1 LSPALAR
8 AAARRALPLALL
20 LGGALLA
27 SAASHDVWRL
37 AAPLTDST
45 APATGLGSAKL
56 RAALSRLG
64 VLALQP
70 PTTEAL
76 ERSAATGECPDY
88 RIGGAAPAPE
98 AQPASV
104 SAPAPDREQAPVLVS
119 LWVDPCR
126 LARLHERPWDRGR
139 STEQSGW
146 IALYERG
153 RLRFA
158 SAVGV
163 RIHGG
168 ISRQAPPYSY
178 RIYFRGDYGEPGLPP
193 ELLSSALVAPVA
205 RIYLD
210 ESLDFDRD
218 LRRFHFP
225 AEIAYEVGR
234 RLGARAPRTRP
245 VRFSL
250 NGQESSIYV
259 LGEHLG
265 EDYLERHFGHRN
277 FDFIRGKRQGE
288 DPTEALWRGEIDWI
302 QAAPRPFT
310 AELAARRYDL
320 DQLTTWLA
328 TVLFC
333 ATGDLY
339 QDAMVRDRSG
349 EVAGGR
355 WTWIHWDH
363 DMSFRTPP
371 GNSRFGRQREVL
383 PFILW
388 NGRGNEIAPSRELA
402 RRLLREDPG
411 YRRRL
416 TERVRRALREELT
429 PDFLEQL
436 VARHESLARELGAD
450 DLHFAE
456 RLRAFFA
463 ARPAEVEAQLAE
475 LARVD
480 ESSEDASEVARR
492 RWRRRAAARQADPGS
507 GVR

>member
-1 LSPALAR
+1 LSPLQAG

-27 SAASHDVWRL
+27 SAASHEVWRL
-37 AAPLTDST
+37 AAPLSDAT

-70 PTTEAL
+70 PTTAAV
-76 ERSAATGECPDY
+76 ERSAATGECPEY
-88 RIGGAAPAPE
+88 RIGGAPPAPE

-104 SAPAPDREQAPVLVS
+104 SAPLPDREQAPVLVS

-126 LARLHERPWDRGR
+126 LAWLYQHPWDRGR
-139 STEQSGW
+139 STEQPGW
-146 IALYERG
+146 IALFERG

-178 RIYFRGDYGEPGLPP
+178 RIYFRGEYGEAGLPP
-193 ELLSSALVAPVA
+193 ELLSSDLVAPVA

-218 LRRFHFP
+218 QRRFHFP
-225 AEIAYEVGR
+225 GEIAYEVGR

-265 EDYLERHFGHRN
+265 GDYLERHFGHRN
-277 FDFIRGKRQGE
+277 FDFVRGKREGE
-288 DPTEALWRGEIDWI
+288 DSTGALWRAEIEWI

-339 QDAMVRDRSG
+339 QDAMIRDRSG
-349 EVAGGR
+349 ELAAGR

-363 DMSFRTPP
+363 DMSFHAPP
-371 GNSRFGRQREVL
+371 GASRFGRQKEVL
-383 PFILW
+383 PFVLW
-388 NGRGNEIAPSRELA
+388 NLRGNEIAPSRELA

-436 VARHESLARELGAD
+436 VARHEALARELGAD
-450 DLHFAE
+450 DLVFAE

-463 ARPAEVEAQLAE
+463 TRPAAVEAQLAL
-475 LARVD
+475 LATVD
-480 ESSEDASEVARR
+480 ETSEDPSARR
-492 RWRRRAAARQADPGS
+492 RPLRRRPQRPIDPAP